1 MNGPFVPCWSNCW
14 LLPDVLRNV
23 LFEKRRINC
32 HLDNME
38 GREGS
43 HGSVQFQHQNSTCG
57 FLVMSHD
64 KVYYN
69 TSLRLNRSNNRR
81 SSQAGVKAVAGA
93 LTQHRQGVV
102 SLGIYEK
109 IWCPGS
115 GVGKL
120 RIETSFCF
128 LLVAYDLNTKPDP
141 SLSNCLGTPCFIP
154 PNWRHCHMNKR
165 FPKKVSWRATNDY
178 YQSFS
183 LLSNSTILF

>member
-23 LFEKRRINC
+23 LFEKQRINC

-38 GREGS
+38 QGRERGVMEVYS
-43 HGSVQFQHQNSTCG
+43 SSIKNQHVA
-57 FLVMSHD
+57 FLLWAMTKFITTHLYVGI
-64 KVYYN
+64 KAII
-69 TSLRLNRSNNRR
+69 TE
-81 SSQAGVKAVAGA
+81 SSQSGVKAVAGA
-93 LTQHRQGVV
+93 LTQHRQRVV

-128 LLVAYDLNTKPDP
+128 LSVAYDLMKPDP
-141 SLSNCLGTPCFIP
+141 SLPNCLGTPSFIP
-154 PNWRHCHMNKR
+154 LQTADIVTW
-165 FPKKVSWRATNDY
+165 TNA
-178 YQSFS
+178 FS
-183 LLSNSTILF
+183 